1 MKVKS
6 IIKVDTPTANNRIY
20 TTNDLE
26 KMVEFI
32 QPEVLQNKCF
42 MWFGNIHPNEMT
54 MDNVVG
60 IVRSI
65 EIVDG
70 RAYFDIELFDK
81 PNKEVII
88 ELYNLNKLLVDFY
101 LDAKTFEE
109 DENGC
114 RYVDLSEMTI
124 NGLSLKLVDDC
135 VRVEECV

>member
-6 IIKVDTPTANNRIY
+6 IIKVDVPTANNRIY
-20 TTNDLE
+20 TMSDLE
-26 KMVEFI
+26 KMVDYVM
-32 QPEVLQNKCF
+32 PNLLQNKCF
-42 MWFGNIHPNEMT
+42 IWFGNIHPNEMT
-54 MDNVVG
+54 INNVVG
-60 IVRSI
+60 IVRNI

-70 RAYFDIELFDK
+70 RAYFDIDLIDG

-101 LDAKTFEE
+101 LDAKTFGE
-109 DENGC
+109 DENGY

-124 NGLSLKLVDDC
+124 NGLSLKLVDNC

>member
-6 IIKVDTPTANNRIY
+6 IIKVGTPTANNRIY
-20 TTNDLE
+20 TMSDLY

-32 QPEVLQNKCF
+32 QPKILQNKCF
-42 MWFGNIHPNEMT
+42 MWFGNIHPDEMT
-54 MDNVVG
+54 LDNIVG
-60 IVRSI
+60 IVKNI

-70 RAYFDIELFDK
+70 RAYFDIDLIDG
-81 PNKEVII
+81 PNKKAII

-101 LDAKTFEE
+101 LEAKTFVA
-109 DENGC
+109 DENG
-114 RYVDLSEMTI
+114 YSNVDLSEMSI

>member
-20 TTNDLE
+20 TMSDLE

-32 QPEVLQNKCF
+32 QPKILQNKCF

-54 MDNVVG
+54 MDNIVG
-60 IVRSI
+60 IVKSI

-70 RAYFDIELFDK
+70 QAYFDIDLIDG
-81 PNKEVII
+81 PNKEAII

-101 LDAKTFEE
+101 LEAKTFVA
-109 DENGC
+109 DENG
-114 RYVDLSEMTI
+114 YSNVDLSEMAI

>member
-6 IIKVDTPTANNRIY
+6 IIKVGTPTVNNRIY
-20 TTNDLE
+20 TMADLQD
-26 KMVEFI
+26 MVEFI
-32 QPEVLQNKCF
+32 QPKILQNKCF
-42 MWFGNIHPNEMT
+42 MWFGNIHPDEMT
-54 MDNVVG
+54 LDNIVG
-60 IVRSI
+60 IVKNI

-70 RAYFDIELFDK
+70 RAYFDIDLIDG
-81 PNKEVII
+81 PNKGVII

-124 NGLSLKLVDDC
+124 NGLSLKLADDC

>member
-20 TTNDLE
+20 TMGDLE

-32 QPEVLQNKCF
+32 QPQVLQNKCF

-54 MDNVVG
+54 MDNIVG
-60 IVRSI
+60 IVRNI

-70 RAYFDIELFDK
+70 RAYFDIDLIDG
-81 PNKEVII
+81 PNKEAII
-88 ELYNLNKLLVDFY
+88 QLYNLNKLLVDFY
-101 LDAKTFEE
+101 LEAKTFVA
-109 DENGC
+109 DENG
-114 RYVDLSEMTI
+114 YSNVDLSEMAI
-124 NGLSLKLVDDC
+124 NGLSLKLADDC

>member
-20 TTNDLE
+20 TINDLE

-54 MDNVVG
+54 IDNVVG

-81 PNKEVII
+81 PNKEMII
-88 ELYNLNKLLVDFY
+88 QLINEDKLLVDFY

-109 DENGC
+109 DENGY

-124 NGLSLKLVDDC
+124 NGLSLKLADDC